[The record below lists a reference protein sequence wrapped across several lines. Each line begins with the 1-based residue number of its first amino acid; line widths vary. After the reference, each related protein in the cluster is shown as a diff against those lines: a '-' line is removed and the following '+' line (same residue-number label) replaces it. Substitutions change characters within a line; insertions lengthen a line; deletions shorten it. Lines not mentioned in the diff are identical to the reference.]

1 MFTLKLVVYK
11 KKACIYLVG
20 GTKDPVST
28 FNKEANYL
36 EIANDLS
43 FKYIPSFWYNFGGVL
58 HKGKLH
64 EVTTLRE
71 ASKLIEKLIK
81 ENSNEKH

>member
-1 MFTLKLVVYK
+1 MFTLKLIIYK
-11 KKACIYLVG
+11 KKACVYLVG

-28 FNKEANYL
+28 FSKEATYL

-64 EVTTLRE
+64 KVETLRE

-81 ENSNEKH
+81 EN